1 MLRERGGA
9 RSAVWAPSVRYEEK
23 QRLARTPSLR
33 QRLLKPFSERR
44 YLVIYLEGE
53 KKKNQNHNRAWC
65 SGELNAATQS
75 SFLHNI

>member
-9 RSAVWAPSVRYEEK
+9 RSAVWAQAVRYEEK

-44 YLVIYLEGE
+44 YLVIDLEG
-53 KKKNQNHNRAWC
+53 KKKKKSEPQ
-65 SGELNAATQS
+65 
-75 SFLHNI
+75 